1 VTLSEAKLRE
11 LVERA
16 CGGDERAAS
25 ALLSGIRERVLR
37 WALVVA
43 GDVDDAED
51 ITQNVALSVHR
62 HLRDYNVQARFTT
75 WLYALVRNAAIDMKR
90 KSGGRTYVALDD
102 DVANKLTSRS
112 EDHVQRL
119 SDQRTAQVVRA
130 FFEQL
135 PSRQRQLIELVDQ
148 QGHTPAEAAQVMG
161 VEPETAR
168 VHLLRARRT
177 LRAKMLEHHPGL
189 FDER

>member
-16 CGGDERAAS
+16 RGGDERAAS
-25 ALLSGIRERVLR
+25 ALLAGVRERVLR
-37 WALVVA
+37 WALVVV

-51 ITQNVALSVHR
+51 VTQNVAMSVHR
-62 HLRDYNVQARFTT
+62 HLRDYNAQARFTT

-102 DVANKLTSRS
+102 DVAAKLSARS
-112 EDHVQRL
+112 EDHVQRV
-119 SDQRTAQVVRA
+119 SDQKTAQVVRS
-130 FFEQL
+130 FFEEL

-148 QGHTPAEAAQVMG
+148 QGHTPAEAAQIIG

-168 VHLLRARRT
+168 VHLMRARRT

-189 FDER
+189 FDEN